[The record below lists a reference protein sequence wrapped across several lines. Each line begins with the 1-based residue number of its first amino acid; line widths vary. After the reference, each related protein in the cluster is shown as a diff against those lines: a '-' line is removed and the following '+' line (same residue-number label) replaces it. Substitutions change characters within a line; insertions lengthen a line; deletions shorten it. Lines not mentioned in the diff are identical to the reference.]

1 VTRVARRGA
10 DGENESV
17 RSLPPLTIAATVFES
32 HFGLTAKPF
41 GKTPDPSFLYESD
54 QHREALARLEYAV
67 DEKELALLTGDIGS
81 GKTTLSRA
89 LIDRVGEA
97 RPVILLINPRL
108 TPTQLLR
115 AVAVG
120 LELEPPRMRNE
131 LLDRIHTRL
140 FELYEAGRE
149 PVLIIDEAQ
158 LIPSKATFDEI
169 RLLTN
174 FQMDD
179 QNLLSVLLIGQP
191 ELETRLD
198 RDAYEP
204 LRQRIGMRY
213 SLGPLSLDETIRY
226 VDHRIRVAGGTRNPF
241 DDASIRAIHELSGGV
256 PRLINTLA
264 TTALL
269 DAFGDDA
276 TTVTADRIASAA
288 REHRMRAR
296 DPEAAHG

>member
-1 VTRVARRGA
+1 M
-10 DGENESV
+10 
-17 RSLPPLTIAATVFES
+17 FEE
-32 HFGLTAKPF
+32 HFGFATKPF
-41 GKTPDPSFLYESD
+41 GKTPDPSFLYESP
-54 QHREALARLEYAV
+54 QHSEALARLEYAV
-67 DEKELALLTGDIGS
+67 DEKELAVLVGEIGS

-89 LIDRVGEA
+89 LIDRIGDS

-115 AVAVG
+115 AIAKSLG
-120 LELEPPRMRNE
+120 FEPSRFRSDLLEQ
-131 LLDRIHTRL
+131 IHTKL
-140 FELYEAGRE
+140 FELYESRRE

-158 LIPSKATFDEI
+158 LIPSKATLDEI

-174 FQMDD
+174 FQLDD

-191 ELETRLD
+191 ELERRLE
-198 RDAYEP
+198 RPAHAP

-213 SLGPLSLDETIRY
+213 HLGPLTLEDTIAY
-226 VDHRIRVAGGTRNPF
+226 IEHRIRIAGASRNPF
-241 DDASIRAIHELSGGV
+241 SRDAMEEIHALSGGI

-276 TTVTADRIASAA
+276 ATIDPPRVVSAA
-288 REHRMRAR
+288 RDHRM
-296 DPEAAHG
+296 EAHG

>member
-1 VTRVARRGA
+1 LNDLAARMAVSFNFAFCILNSEFRVS
-10 DGENESV
+10 EM
-17 RSLPPLTIAATVFES
+17 FES
-32 HFGLTAKPF
+32 FFGLRTKPF

-67 DEKELALLTGDIGS
+67 EEKELALLVGDIGS

-89 LIDRVGEA
+89 LIDRIAEE

-115 AVAVG
+115 AVANG
-120 LELEPPRMRNE
+120 LGIVPARFRND
-131 LLDRIHTRL
+131 LLDQIHTKL
-140 FELYEAGRE
+140 FELYEAKRE
-149 PVLIIDEAQ
+149 PVLMIDEAQ
-158 LIPSKATFDEI
+158 LIPSKQTFDEI

-174 FQMDD
+174 FQLDD

-191 ELETRLD
+191 ELEARLD
-198 RDAYEP
+198 RDAYAP

-213 SLGPLSLDETIRY
+213 RLGPLSLDDTCRY
-226 VDHRIRVAGGTRNPF
+226 IAHRIEIAGGSRNPF
-241 DDASIRAIHELSGGV
+241 SREAMEEIHLVSGGI

-269 DAFGDDA
+269 DAFGEDA
-276 TTVTADRIASAA
+276 PTIDPARVAAAA
-288 REHRMRAR
+288 REHRM
-296 DPEAAHG
+296 PEAARG

>member
-1 VTRVARRGA
+1 M
-10 DGENESV
+10 
-17 RSLPPLTIAATVFES
+17 FEQF
-32 HFGLTAKPF
+32 FGFTTKPF
-41 GKTPDPSFLYESD
+41 GKTPDPGFLYESP
-54 QHREALARLEYAV
+54 QHGEALARLEYAV
-67 DEKELALLTGDIGS
+67 EEKELSLLVGDIGS

-89 LIDRVGEA
+89 LIDRIGET

-108 TPTQLLR
+108 TPVQLLR
-115 AVAVG
+115 SIASG
-120 LELEPPRMRNE
+120 LGLQPARYRNE
-131 LLDRIHTRL
+131 LLDQIHTKL

-174 FQMDD
+174 FQLDD

-198 RDAYEP
+198 RAHYAP

-213 SLGPLSLDETIRY
+213 RLGPLSLDETTRY
-226 VDHRIRVAGGTRNPF
+226 VEHRIRVAGGARNPF
-241 DDASIRAIHELSGGV
+241 TDDAVRAIHAVSGGI
-256 PRLINTLA
+256 PRVINTLA
-264 TTALL
+264 TTSLL

-276 TTVTADRIASAA
+276 PTIDAPRIAAAA
-288 REHRMRAR
+288 REHRLR
-296 DPEAAHG
+296 EAPPANGDRIEQTHG

>member
-1 VTRVARRGA
+1 M
-10 DGENESV
+10 
-17 RSLPPLTIAATVFES
+17 FEEF
-32 HFGLTAKPF
+32 FGFRTKPF
-41 GKTPDPSFLYESD
+41 GKTPDPGFLYESP
-54 QHREALARLEYAV
+54 QHAEALARLEYAV
-67 DEKELALLTGDIGS
+67 EEKELSLLVGEIGS

-89 LIDRVGEA
+89 LIDRIGET

-115 AVAVG
+115 TIAAG
-120 LELEPPRMRNE
+120 LGLQPARYRND
-131 LLDRIHTRL
+131 LLDQIHARL

-158 LIPSKATFDEI
+158 LIPTKSTFDEI

-174 FQMDD
+174 FQLDD

-191 ELETRLD
+191 ELEARLE
-198 RDAYEP
+198 RARYAP

-213 SLGPLSLDETIRY
+213 RLGPLSLEETARY
-226 VDHRIRVAGGTRNPF
+226 VEHRIRVAGGSHNPF
-241 DDASIRAIHELSGGV
+241 TDDAVRAMHAVSGGI
-256 PRLINTLA
+256 PRVLNTLA

-276 TTVTADRIASAA
+276 ETIDAARIAAAA
-288 REHRMRAR
+288 REHRLHDTSSSKEERIEQ
-296 DPEAAHG
+296 PHG